1 MTVAPGEL
9 FQRALL
15 VLQRGELGAAEQLL
29 KEAIELQPTHRPA
42 LNVLSTFLA
51 SPGRLARRS
60 IRRTVRSPPMM
71 RSCKSHPTW
80 LKPRSAEGSCT
91 ALVGQTLIMD
101 QERRTHSQKSF

>member
-15 VLQRGELGAAEQLL
+15 VLQRGELGAAERLL
-29 KEAIELQPTHRPA
+29 KEAIELQPGHRPA

-60 IRRTVRSPPMM
+60 IRRTVRSLPMM

-80 LKPRSAEGSCT
+80 KPRSAEGSCS
-91 ALVGQTLIMD
+91 ALVGQTLIKD
-101 QERRTHSQKSF
+101 QERRAHSQKSF